1 MLKYFKLLDRE
12 NYGVVVKAQGENQQE
27 YVPGEGWVQSGILME
42 YFCDES
48 PLYGLY
54 EEISKD
60 EAEKLIAD
68 N

>member
-1 MLKYFKLLDRE
+1 MKYYKLLDNE
-12 NYGVVVKAQGENQQE
+12 NFNTVVRACGENQEE
-27 YVPGEGWVQSGILME
+27 YIHGEGWVQSGILME